1 MINSFNFFK
10 IKIIV
15 FYILFDENMVKQKFL
30 ELKVDTSGQKLVD
43 ISNRIENFVKDS
55 KIINGILNLSILH
68 TSASLIIQEN
78 ASKEVLIDLENFFN
92 NLVPMNEKLYL
103 HTLEGKDDMP
113 AHIKTVLTN
122 TNLSLS
128 IIENTLRIGKWQ
140 GIYLFEHRIQRHVR
154 SVFCHIIG
162 E

>member
-1 MINSFNFFK
+1 M
-10 IKIIV
+10 
-15 FYILFDENMVKQKFL
+15 MKQKFL

-43 ISNRIENFVKDS
+43 ISNKIENFVKDS
-55 KIINGILNLSILH
+55 KIINGIMNLSILH

-78 ASKEVLIDLENFFN
+78 ASKDVLIDLENFFN

-113 AHIKTVLTN
+113 AHIKTALTN

-128 IIENTLRIGKWQ
+128 VTENTLRMGKWQ
-140 GIYLFEHRIQRHVR
+140 GIYLFEHRIQRHLR
-154 SVFCHIIG
+154 SLFCHIIG

>member
-1 MINSFNFFK
+1 MI
-10 IKIIV
+10 
-15 FYILFDENMVKQKFL
+15 QKFL
-30 ELKVDTSGQKLVD
+30 EINVDTEGQRLIN
-43 ISNRIENFVKDS
+43 ISKKIDDFVEKS
-55 KIINGILNLSILH
+55 KITYGILNLSILH

-78 ASKEVLIDLENFFN
+78 ASKDVLIDLENFFN
-92 NLVPMNEKLYL
+92 KLVPMNDSLYL

-113 AHIKTVLTN
+113 AHIKSSLTN

-128 IIENTLRIGKWQ
+128 IIENTLRMGTWQ